1 MSSPF
6 LNETKKA
13 RIFQTLYDNSLDL
26 YRTIDLDGTIT
37 LCNKTYAEKLG
48 YELNEVLGHSIFEH
62 VADKSF
68 GDLKQTYEHWK
79 KTGCVANS
87 ELWLK
92 RKDGTTFPV
101 LLSVSN
107 LYDSKGDLIGSNTV
121 IRDISELSQIK
132 SEVEALKQKK
142 LAIIGELS
150 ARISH
155 DLKNPLAVIK
165 SSLDLLYAFDDPSLD
180 KHDKIFQKIDR
191 AVLRISHQIE
201 EVMDYVK
208 PKPLKINSHSIQK
221 ILSDV
226 VDGIGKQE
234 NVTISLPQND
244 VKINCDD
251 EKLEIVF
258 TNLFLNAIQAMDNCG
273 TITLQII
280 EEPNNVKIE
289 VQDSGPGIP
298 EDVKDKVFEPLF
310 TTRQIGTGLGLPSC
324 KAIIEKHGGK
334 ISFRTKVGEG
344 TTFVIELPK
353 NPS

>member
-1 MSSPF
+1 MDSPI

-13 RIFQTLYDNSLDL
+13 QIFQTLYDNSLDL

-48 YELNEVLGHSIFEH
+48 YEIDEVLGHSIFDH

-68 GDLKQTYEHWK
+68 QDLKQTYEHWK

-92 RKDGTTFPV
+92 RKNNTTFPV

-121 IRDISELSQIK
+121 IRDISEISQIK

-165 SSLDLLYAFDDPSLD
+165 SSLDLLYAFDDPSLE
-180 KHDKIFQKIDR
+180 KHDQIFKKIDR
-191 AVLRISHQIE
+191 AILRISHQIE

-208 PKPLKINSHSIQK
+208 PKPLKINNHSIQK

-226 VDGIGKQE
+226 TDGIGKQE
-234 NVTISLPQND
+234 NIVINLPQND
-244 VKINCDD
+244 VKLNCDD

-258 TNLFLNAIQAMDNCG
+258 TNLMLNAIQAMDNRG
-273 TITLQII
+273 TITLRII
-280 EEPNNVKIE
+280 DGPNNVKIE
-289 VQDSGPGIP
+289 VEDSGPGIP
-298 EDVKDKVFEPLF
+298 DEAKNRVFEPLF

-324 KAIIEKHGGK
+324 KAIVEKHGGT
-334 ISFRTKVGEG
+334 ISFRTEIGKGA
-344 TTFVIELPK
+344 TFVIDLPK
-353 NPS
+353 NS